1 MISRIRIVLIFLFP
15 LIGRPSL
22 VLPKIFPMRIF
33 LLSILSFFVIACNNS
48 KEGSKPASRHSE
60 SFNTSIQSAMASYE
74 ALTEA
79 FVNWDSTN
87 VSAEAKQLEAKLA
100 GIKLDEFNNVEKQ
113 TAESSLGLAKK
124 DMETMMAATNM
135 EAKRRSLN
143 ALTQNLYDFLR
154 AVQYDEKQIY
164 LQECPM
170 AFNDTEAAVW
180 LTEKGKDSI
189 RNPYLG
195 LHHPRYGKGMLECGD
210 NKSVIDFT
218 KAK

>member
-1 MISRIRIVLIFLFP
+1 MFCWIRIVLIFLFR
-15 LIGRPSL
+15 LIGSPSL
-22 VLPKIFPMRIF
+22 VLPKIYPMRIF
-33 LLSILSFFVIACNNS
+33 LLSLLSFFVIACNNPQEET
-48 KEGSKPASRHSE
+48 KIASRHSV
-60 SFNTSIQSAMASYE
+60 SFNSSIRQAMTSYE

-79 FVNWDSTN
+79 FVNWDSTRA
-87 VSAEAKQLEAKLA
+87 SADAKQVEAKLA
-100 GIKLDEFNNVEKQ
+100 GIKLDEFNNEEKQ
-113 TAESSLGLAKK
+113 TAAASLDLAKK
-124 DMETMMAATNM
+124 DVESMIAATNM

-154 AVQYDEKQIY
+154 AVRYDEKQIY

-180 LTEKGKDSI
+180 LTDKGKDSI

-195 LHHPRYGKGMLECGD
+195 LHHPRYGKGMLDCGD

-218 KAK
+218 KEK